1 MGNILIAPSLL
12 AANFLNLENEIKMLN
27 ESQADY
33 IHLDVMDGMFVPNIS
48 YGVPVIQAIQ
58 KVAKKPFDIHLMIEK
73 PERYLETYIDLGA
86 KILSIHIEA
95 CTHLHR
101 AIDFIKSKGCLAGVA
116 INPHTSVDVLADI
129 IKEIDVVNVMS
140 VNPGFGGQKFIQ
152 STYSK
157 INRLHSLIKFNNA
170 QTMIQIDGG
179 VNLENA
185 AILAASGADL
195 LVAGAFVFSSD
206 NPKHTIELLKNID

>member
-12 AANFLNLENEIKMLN
+12 AANFLNLEKEIKMLN
-27 ESQADY
+27 DSQADY
-33 IHLDVMDGMFVPNIS
+33 IHLDVMDGTFVPNIS

-58 KVAKKPFDIHLMIEK
+58 KIAQKPFDIHLMIEM

-101 AIDFIKSKGCLAGVA
+101 AIDYIKSRGCMAGVA

-157 INRLHSLIKFNNA
+157 INRLHNLIKFNNA

-195 LVAGAFVFSSD
+195 LVAGAFVFNSE

>member
-12 AANFLNLENEIKMLN
+12 AANFLNLEKEVNMLN

-48 YGVPVIQAIQ
+48 YGIPVIQAIQ
-58 KVAKKPFDIHLMIEK
+58 KISKKPFDIHLMIEK
-73 PERYLETYIDLGA
+73 PERYLDTYIEVGA
-86 KILSIHIEA
+86 KILTIHIEA

-101 AIDFIKSKGCLAGVA
+101 AIDYIKSKGCMVGVA

-129 IKEIDVVNVMS
+129 IKEIDVVNLMS

-157 INRLHSLIKFNNA
+157 INRLHNLIKFNNA

-195 LVAGAFVFSSD
+195 LVAGAFVFTSE
-206 NPKHTIELLKNID
+206 NPKNTIELLKNID

>member
-12 AANFLNLENEIKMLN
+12 AANFLNLEKEINMLN

-48 YGVPVIQAIQ
+48 YGVPVIKAIQ
-58 KVAKKPFDIHLMIEK
+58 KIAKKPFDIHLMIEK
-73 PERYLETYIDLGA
+73 PERYLETFIDLGA
-86 KILSIHIEA
+86 NILSIHIEA
-95 CTHLHR
+95 CTHLHK
-101 AIDFIKSKGCLAGVA
+101 AIDYIKSKGCMAGVA

-157 INRLHSLIKFNNA
+157 INRLHSLIKTYNA

-195 LVAGAFVFSSD
+195 LVAGAFVFTSE
-206 NPKHTIELLKNID
+206 NPKNTIQLLKDID

>member
-12 AANFLNLENEIKMLN
+12 AADFLNLEKEIKMLN

-48 YGVPVIQAIQ
+48 YGVPIIQAIQ
-58 KVAKKPFDIHLMIEK
+58 KISKKPFDIHLMIEK

-95 CTHLHR
+95 CTHLHK
-101 AIDFIKSKGCLAGVA
+101 AIDYIKSKGCMAGVA
-116 INPHTSVDVLADI
+116 INPHTSVDILADI

-195 LVAGAFVFSSD
+195 LVAGAFVFSSE